1 MAVKIARVRFLYA
14 RFANGKPGS
23 TLTAYEE
30 PVKFV
35 KSPCY
40 VTIDIR
46 VFLPQTNLSEN
57 LLANLARIERR
68 SVYSIAIY
76 DILNYSERFQ
86 IPLIIQRYL

>member
-1 MAVKIARVRFLYA
+1 MHSLQLLRAGQNFSNLKRRGTDFYVAVKIARVRFLYA

-35 KSPCY
+35 KSPRY

-46 VFLPQTNLSEN
+46 VFFPPNK
-57 LLANLARIERR
+57 
-68 SVYSIAIY
+68 
-76 DILNYSERFQ
+76 
-86 IPLIIQRYL
+86 PK

>member
-30 PVKFV
+30 PVNLLKALATSQLIFA
-35 KSPCY
+35 C
-40 VTIDIR
+40 
-46 VFLPQTNLSEN
+46 FFPQTNLSEN

-86 IPLIIQRYL
+86 IPLIIQWYL